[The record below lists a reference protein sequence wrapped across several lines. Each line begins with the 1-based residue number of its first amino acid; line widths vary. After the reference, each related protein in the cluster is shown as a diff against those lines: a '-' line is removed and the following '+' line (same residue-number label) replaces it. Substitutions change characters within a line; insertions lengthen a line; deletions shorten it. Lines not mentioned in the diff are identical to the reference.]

1 MPMTST
7 TMTIADLIKYVDSLK
22 QWLSMIQ
29 QQINKFE
36 SIRTTTRVVSNNES
50 TRVEE
55 VTHPTVSV
63 SDLTS
68 EYDARSKELRLAQ
81 QALERANHTTEVSF
95 TPKY

>member
-1 MPMTST
+1 
-7 TMTIADLIKYVDSLK
+7 
-22 QWLSMIQ
+22 MIQ

-55 VTHPTVSV
+55 VTYPTVLV

-68 EYDARSKELRLAQ
+68 EYDSRSKELRLAQ

>member
-1 MPMTST
+1 MTST

-22 QWLSMIQ
+22 NWLSMMQ

-36 SIRTTTRVVSNNES
+36 SVRTTTRVVSNNES

-55 VTHPTVSV
+55 VTYPTVLV

-68 EYDARSKELRLAQ
+68 EYDSRSKELRLAQ

>member
-1 MPMTST
+1 MTST

-22 QWLSMIQ
+22 NWLSMIQ

-36 SIRTTTRVVSNNES
+36 SVRTTTRVVSNNES

-55 VTHPTVSV
+55 VTYPTVLV

-68 EYDARSKELRLAQ
+68 EYDSRSKELRLAQ